1 MGQEKKSTEL
11 TPSKVQKLM
20 DWTYEKV
27 LNGLPGTRS
36 IYEIVADYSTK
47 DKESAIRSLVNIQ
60 TLKTSLAGFVTGLG
74 GLITLPVAVPA
85 DIASS
90 LYVNMR
96 MVGAIAL
103 LRGYDLK
110 NDQVRTMVFATITG
124 ESIKDA
130 IKAIGVKT
138 GEKCAKEAI
147 EKHLTRD
154 VIKKINE
161 KICKRF
167 ITKNGE
173 KGIINATK
181 AVPIV
186 GGFISGAFD
195 FAGTRTIAKLA
206 KVEFKDKSV

>member
-1 MGQEKKSTEL
+1 MTDQKKGTEL
-11 TPSKVQKLM
+11 TPSKVQQLM

-27 LNGLPGTRS
+27 INGLPGTRN
-36 IYEIVADYSTK
+36 IYQIVDDYSTK
-47 DKESAIRSLVNIQ
+47 DKESAIRSLVNVQ
-60 TLKTSLAGFVTGLG
+60 SLKTSLAGFVTGLG
-74 GLITLPVAVPA
+74 GMITLPVAVPA

-90 LYVNMR
+90 MYVNMR

-110 NDQVRTMVFATITG
+110 TDQVRTMIFATITG
-124 ESIKDA
+124 ETLKDA
-130 IKAIGVKT
+130 IKSIGIKT
-138 GEKCAKEAI
+138 GEKMAKEAI

-154 VIKKINE
+154 VINKINE
-161 KICKRF
+161 AICKRF
-167 ITKNGE
+167 ITRSGE

-195 FAGTRTIAKLA
+195 FAGTRAIAKLA
-206 KVEFKDKSV
+206 KAQFTDKSA

>member
-1 MGQEKKSTEL
+1 MGNEIKGTEL
-11 TPSKVQKLM
+11 TPSTVQRLM

-27 LNGLPGTRS
+27 LNGLPGTRN
-36 IYEIVADYSTK
+36 IYEIVADYSTE
-47 DKESAIRSLVNIQ
+47 DKESAIKSLVKVQ

-74 GLITLPVAVPA
+74 GMITLPVAVPA

-90 LYVNMR
+90 MYVNMR

-130 IKAIGVKT
+130 IKAVGVKT
-138 GEKCAKEAI
+138 GKKWAKEAI
-147 EKHLTRD
+147 DKHLTRD
-154 VIKKINE
+154 VIKKING
-161 KICKRF
+161 KICKSF

-181 AVPIV
+181 TVPIV

-195 FAGTRTIAKLA
+195 FAGTRAIAKLA
-206 KVEFKDKSV
+206 KVEFKEKSV

>member
-1 MGQEKKSTEL
+1 MKDEKKGTEL
-11 TPSKVQKLM
+11 TPSKVQQLM

-36 IYEIVADYSTK
+36 IYQIVADYSTE
-47 DKESAIRSLVNIQ
+47 DKESAIKSLVHVQ
-60 TLKTSLAGFVTGLG
+60 TLKTTLAGFLTGLG

-90 LYVNMR
+90 MYVNMR

-110 NDQVRTMVFATITG
+110 NDKVRTMVFATITG
-124 ESIKDA
+124 ETIKDA
-130 IKAIGVKT
+130 IKAVGVKT
-138 GEKCAKEAI
+138 GEKMAKEAL
-147 EKHLTRD
+147 EKYLTRD

-161 KICKRF
+161 AICKRF
-167 ITKNGE
+167 ITRSGE

-181 AVPIV
+181 AVPIL
-186 GGFISGAFD
+186 GGVISGAFD
-195 FAGTRTIAKLA
+195 FAGTRAIAKLA
-206 KVEFKDKSV
+206 KVEFKDKSL

>member
-1 MGQEKKSTEL
+1 MTDQKKGTEL
-11 TPSKVQKLM
+11 TPSKVQQLM

-27 LNGLPGTRS
+27 INGLPGTRN
-36 IYEIVADYSTK
+36 IYQIVDDYSTK
-47 DKESAIRSLVNIQ
+47 DKESAIRSLVNVQ
-60 TLKTSLAGFVTGLG
+60 SLKTSLAGFVTGLG
-74 GLITLPVAVPA
+74 GMITLPVAVPA

-90 LYVNMR
+90 MYVNMR

-110 NDQVRTMVFATITG
+110 TDQVRTMIFATITG
-124 ESIKDA
+124 ETLKDA
-130 IKAIGVKT
+130 IKSIGIKT
-138 GEKCAKEAI
+138 GEKMAKEAI

-161 KICKRF
+161 AICKRF
-167 ITKNGE
+167 ITRSGE

-195 FAGTRTIAKLA
+195 FAGTRAIAKLA
-206 KVEFKDKSV
+206 KAQFTDKSA